1 MITVSNL
8 GMQFGGQWLFQHV
21 DLQFLPGNCYGIIG
35 ANGAGKSTFLRILTG
50 DLDSTTGSVEID
62 PTKRV
67 SVLKQNQNAY
77 DDFTVM
83 DTVIMGNKH
92 LYDVMK
98 EKDAIYEKPDFTD
111 EDGLRAADLEAEFA
125 ELGGWEAES
134 DASRLLQGLG
144 IGTELHYEIMGSVD
158 PRLKVKV
165 LLAQALFGNP
175 DIVMLDEP
183 TNNLDI
189 EAINWLEDFLLDFP
203 GMVIAVSHDRH
214 FLNEVC
220 TYIADIAAAT
230 RRHGSV
236 KLGLSTRGAVALKR
250 MACALAMA
258 SGRDYAMPQDVIE
271 AAPYVVKHRLIC
283 RGYSG
288 AAGGAEATA
297 DEVLRQVLDS
307 VPVPTEG

>member
-50 DLDSTTGSVEID
+50 ELESTNGAVVVD
-62 PTKRV
+62 PDKRV

-77 DDFTVM
+77 DEFTVM
-83 DTVIMGNKH
+83 DTVIMGNQH
-92 LYDVMK
+92 LDDVMK
-98 EKDAIYEKPDFTD
+98 EKDAIYEKPVFSD

-125 ELGGWEAES
+125 EMGGWEAES

-144 IGTELHYEIMGSVD
+144 IPTDMHYDVMASVD
-158 PRLKVKV
+158 PRLKVKI

-203 GMVIAVSHDRH
+203 AWSSPCPM
-214 FLNEVC
+214 
-220 TYIADIAAAT
+220 TAT
-230 RRHGSV
+230 S
-236 KLGLSTRGAVALKR
+236 
-250 MACALAMA
+250 
-258 SGRDYAMPQDVIE
+258 
-271 AAPYVVKHRLIC
+271 
-283 RGYSG
+283 
-288 AAGGAEATA
+288 
-297 DEVLRQVLDS
+297 
-307 VPVPTEG
+307 

>member
-8 GMQFGGQWLFQHV
+8 GMQFGGQWLFQRV

-50 DLDSTTGSVEID
+50 ELDSTTGSINVD
-62 PTKRV
+62 PDKRV

-77 DDFTVM
+77 DDYSIL
-83 DTVIMGNKH
+83 DTVIMGNQH

-98 EKDAIYEKPDFTD
+98 EKDAIYEKEDFSD

-144 IGTELHYEIMGSVD
+144 IGTDMHYDMMGDTD

-175 DIVMLDEP
+175 DIIMLDEP

-189 EAINWLEDFLLDFP
+189 EDINLLEDFLLDFP
-203 GMVIAVSHDRH
+203 GMVIAVSHDLH
-214 FLNEVC
+214 FLNTVC
-220 TYIADIAAAT
+220 T
-230 RRHGSV
+230 H
-236 KLGLSTRGAVALKR
+236 
-250 MACALAMA
+250 
-258 SGRDYAMPQDVIE
+258 
-271 AAPYVVKHRLIC
+271 
-283 RGYSG
+283 
-288 AAGGAEATA
+288 
-297 DEVLRQVLDS
+297 
-307 VPVPTEG
+307 